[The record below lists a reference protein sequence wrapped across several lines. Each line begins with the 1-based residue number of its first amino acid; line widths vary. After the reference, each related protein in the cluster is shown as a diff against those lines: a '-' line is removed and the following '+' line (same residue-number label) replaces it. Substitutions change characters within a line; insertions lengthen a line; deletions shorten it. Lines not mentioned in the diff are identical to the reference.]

1 MGLKRDKSK
10 LITFLPELLSFV
22 IPVIVVAVAFF
33 GIGIYPGSKYLV
45 LTYDLK
51 TLFLSLYGNISN
63 SGPGLDN
70 IFYSMSGG
78 LGGNYYGTYVLCVSP
93 LDFVYSFCSLKSLPD
108 AIYFMILFRI
118 GLCGLFCNIF
128 LRKNPKYNIP
138 ALFTVVLSCCY
149 SLSSYSFA
157 YFLAPMWFDVIMLLP
172 VMALFIEDIIVG
184 KKSVRF
190 IAVTALCIICD
201 YYIAY
206 MSVLALIIYFF
217 FRLTEEG
224 LSIKLSFKRLF
235 SFAIHGFISAGL
247 TCFILIPVILD
258 YSRGKLASEISVY
271 SQNTF
276 KFSILK
282 VLRNMLP
289 QAYSNLGID
298 QVPNIFCGC
307 MVLLFV
313 LIYLFNRR
321 INIHC
326 RIAAVIVLILYFC
339 SFIISPID
347 RIWHGFRDPL
357 AFPCRYSF
365 TFCFFMICFA
375 MRGVASIGEFIDKKA
390 YIKPFL
396 YAIGAYT
403 IIELTLNG
411 SFIIS
416 NLHVDY
422 QFVLRSE
429 YERICDSV
437 DNLLNTD
444 IEYSR
449 IEKNYNYS
457 SWDGLLYGYDGIEMF
472 SSSYNDSV
480 IRFLYALG
488 IDSYNNHV
496 SSAGLTPATM
506 SLFNV
511 GYYLSY
517 FKDYSDCFEE
527 VNQYKAY
534 KLYKNTY
541 VLPLCFRLSE
551 EFTDS
556 YNPFDSNPFY
566 NVNAIYS
573 DIFGSDSEVFVQQE
587 YDLITDDS
595 IDDAVTIRFTPQK
608 DGHYWF
614 YRGVPEDPST
624 YLGVS
629 GIEYHRILTYSVNGQ
644 EAGEYG
650 QFGYRYCAD
659 AGCLKAGEE
668 YTLTLDAPYTE
679 SGDVFLVY
687 LDDEKLCLLASR
699 VKGPEITKID
709 NKEIVLDWYS
719 DQDSDI
725 LLTLPYEN
733 GYNITV
739 NGKKTDYS
747 EYRNVLLKVH
757 LSSGDNHVVIKFYPP
772 GIKFG
777 ILVSA
782 VFMALY
788 VYLIIRYGK
797 ERKTSK

>member
-22 IPVIVVAVAFF
+22 IPVIVVAIAFF

-51 TLFLSLYGNISN
+51 TLFLSLYGNVSN

-128 LRKNPKYNIP
+128 LRKNPKYKIP
-138 ALFTVVLSCCY
+138 ALMTVVLSCCY

-157 YFLAPMWFDVIMLLP
+157 YFLAPMWFDVMMLLP
-172 VMALFIEDIIVG
+172 LMALFTEDIIAG

-206 MSVLALIIYFF
+206 MCVLALIIYFF

-247 TCFILIPVILD
+247 TGFILVPVISD
-258 YSRGKLASEISVY
+258 YSRGKLASETSVY

-276 KFSILK
+276 KFSALK

-307 MVLLFV
+307 IVLLFV
-313 LIYLFNRR
+313 LIYLFNRK
-321 INIHC
+321 INVHH

-375 MRGVASIGEFIDKKA
+375 MRGVSSIGKFFEARA
-390 YIKPFL
+390 YIKPVL
-396 YAIGAYT
+396 GVISMYT
-403 IIELTLNG
+403 IIELILNG
-411 SFIIS
+411 SFIVSKI
-416 NLHVDY
+416 HVDY

-429 YERICDSV
+429 YERISDSLDTLL
-437 DNLLNTD
+437 DNER
-444 IEYSR
+444 EYSR

-457 SWDGLLYGYDGIEMF
+457 SWDGLLFGYDGIEMF
-472 SSSYNDSV
+472 SSSYNDSL

-488 IDSYNNHV
+488 IDSYYNHV
-496 SSAGLTPATM
+496 SSSGLNPATM
-506 SLFNV
+506 SLFDV
-511 GYYLSY
+511 GYYVSY
-517 FKDYSDCFEE
+517 IQDYSDCFEKYGE
-527 VNQYKAY
+527 YKAY
-534 KLYKNTY
+534 TLYKNPD
-541 VLPLCFRLSE
+541 VLPLCVRLNDDYLNSVVP
-551 EFTDS
+551 FDP
-556 YNPFDSNPFY
+556 NPFDNI
-566 NVNAIYS
+566 NAIYS
-573 DIFGSDSEVFVQQE
+573 DIFGPDSEVFVPQE
-587 YDLITDDS
+587 YDLVTDDPA
-595 IDDAVTIRFTPQK
+595 DTVTICFTPQK

-614 YRGVPEDPST
+614 YRGVSEDPST
-624 YLGVS
+624 YAGESEVD
-629 GIEYHRILTYSVNGQ
+629 YHRILMYSINGL
-644 EAGEYG
+644 ETGEYG

-659 AGCLKAGEE
+659 AGCLEAGEE
-668 YTLTLDAPYTE
+668 YTLALDAPYTE
-679 SGDVFLVY
+679 SGDIFLVY
-687 LDDEKLCLLASR
+687 LDDDKLGLLASR
-699 VKGPEITKID
+699 VNGPEITKID
-709 NKEIVLDWYS
+709 NREIVLDWYS
-719 DQDSDI
+719 DRDSDI

-757 LSSGDNHVVIKFYPP
+757 LISGENHVVIKFYPP
-772 GIKFG
+772 GLKLGVLI
-777 ILVSA
+777 SA
-782 VFMALY
+782 VFLTLY
-788 VYLIIRYGK
+788 ICLIVRYGK